1 MLGYNWAYLPVVLL
15 MNITHRINARKIVL
29 AYAYRLFFLQYYR
42 SGIDLDNKIPKWADV
57 VLDEDDTAFLEGVG
71 INADEFQEKEQEILV
86 DRKTFDNLW
95 SFDDDIAMITDGLGI
110 DVHLV
115 DREYVLLIGE
125 QLTSYRSEVP
135 DLVNAHAN
143 QFLYED
149 MESMKKAIFTL
160 GYTEHRLLGTDTKV
174 IINEMVELAK
184 RFSGTD
190 TFKLVNSIL
199 HHVLIEDLQGASK
212 SASTV

>member
-1 MLGYNWAYLPVVLL
+1 M
-15 MNITHRINARKIVL
+15 L
-29 AYAYRLFFLQYYR
+29 AYAYWLFFLQYYR
-42 SGIDLDNKIPKWADV
+42 SGTDLSNQSLKWAGTA
-57 VLDEDDTAFLEGVG
+57 LDEDDTAFLEGVG
-71 INADEFQEKEQEILV
+71 IDTSQIQEEEQEILV
-86 DRKTFDNLW
+86 DRKTFDNMGA
-95 SFDDDIAMITDGLGI
+95 FEDDIAMIADGLDI

-125 QLTSYRSEVP
+125 QLTSYQSDVP
-135 DLVNAHAN
+135 DLVNTHAN

-160 GYTEHRLLGTDTKV
+160 WYTEHKVLGTDTKV

-199 HHVLIEDLQGASK
+199 HHVLIEDLQGTSPGAIS
-212 SASTV
+212 